1 MLDRRNVFKFKFED
15 ILDKDAYVNY
25 VTSNNGNA
33 LDGAKSFR
41 YKQLFF
47 CRYAIDNNNGDL
59 RPIMTPDKTVRT
71 PSRLKINGSD
81 ENIQKTQ
88 SKSKS
93 NSEVKRNDVL
103 VDVEQ
108 RKNIVSPTKCAK
120 NNGQK
125 GNKLNGNDIISLL
138 SDDEKDDYADEVSPA
153 KRTKTNDNSLA
164 VLNHSACRNLMD
176 SLNLNDVSAAEDL
189 DTTHYAI
196 VETPKKKDCAIVLTL
211 RKQQ

>member
-25 VTSNNGNA
+25 VTANNGNA

-125 GNKLNGNDIISLL
+125 GNKLNGN
-138 SDDEKDDYADEVSPA
+138 YADEVSPA